1 MLAPARGGSPLSR
14 DRGPTGTQP
23 VYRDGRSEARNAQA
37 GPGVRWRGIYMNTE
51 PKKGAFSADG
61 HPDENQLLL
70 ALERE
75 LSPEETAQ
83 VEQHL
88 GNCWSCRA
96 RSSEMQSGILAF
108 VEYREKRY
116 LPSLEPPPHD
126 FGGFPGKLSRIA
138 AEGNTDGLV
147 LRIWRSI
154 WRFAT
159 SSNQMKWVSATAT
172 IMVLVIFWTQ
182 VLFNPSTVSA
192 SEFLARATA
201 AQNPATQGQ
210 DRGRIARQ
218 KVRITNGQQSVVREF
233 EWTVGSPI
241 PQTRWQMKAE
251 PSKWNAPFTAD
262 GFAAWRESVSTRKDK
277 VKRSGDRWTLDTTA
291 VDDPVKEAW
300 LVVRASDFHPLEQH
314 IRFADDRQL
323 DFEELAFEISTPQR
337 PDSGSVAPARIAP
350 NSATNTPEV
359 VSKPAADL
367 NETEL
372 ELRYAIFLNQWD
384 LGEDLLIARTPSGVA
399 ISGTASSGDR
409 VASMQSILSALP
421 NVQISVTAPGAV
433 DHPAA
438 SNPPV
443 PGKSAPA
450 SSTPLLKDTLDRAF
464 TSPDQRRE
472 FVDHCLAASDTEL
485 SHAWAL
491 KKLVERYSEPE
502 ERLLKTESQ
511 AKLRE
516 MLRAHLKQLGDANA
530 ELDPLIEI
538 LPGSRAQ
545 KLDVPGSWRA
555 SILALF
561 AQVQQQDS
569 LVARLVTGTQAN
581 GQDAAAAS
589 DSFRSTHEAIG
600 ALLGTLNSLDVGS
613 ERK

>member
-1 MLAPARGGSPLSR
+1 
-14 DRGPTGTQP
+14 
-23 VYRDGRSEARNAQA
+23 
-37 GPGVRWRGIYMNTE
+37 MNTE
-51 PKKGAFSADG
+51 TEKNAFSADG

-75 LSPEETAQ
+75 LSPEEAAE

-126 FGGFPGKLSRIA
+126 FGGFPGKLGRIA
-138 AEGNTDGLV
+138 AESKPDGLA

-154 WRFAT
+154 WRFVT
-159 SSNQMKWVSATAT
+159 SSNHVKWVSATAA
-172 IMVLVIFWTQ
+172 IMVVVIFWTQ
-182 VLFNPSTVSA
+182 ILLNPSTVSA
-192 SEFLARATA
+192 SEFLTRASA
-201 AQNPATQGQ
+201 AQNPSVSQEKGGVRRTAHQ
-210 DRGRIARQ
+210 R
-218 KVRITNGQQSVVREF
+218 VRITNGQETVVREF
-233 EWTVGSPI
+233 EWTVGSPN
-241 PQTRWQMKAE
+241 PQASWATSAE
-251 PSKWNAPFTAD
+251 PSKWSAPFTAD

-291 VDDPVKEAW
+291 VDDLVKEAW

-337 PDSGSVAPARIAP
+337 PDSGSIAPARIAP
-350 NSATNTPEV
+350 NSPAKTPEAA
-359 VSKPAADL
+359 SEPAVDL

-372 ELRYAIFLNQWD
+372 ELRYTMFANQWD
-384 LGEDLLIARTPSGVA
+384 LGEDLLIASTPSGVA

-409 VASMQSILSALP
+409 AASMQSILSGLP
-421 NVQISVTAPGAV
+421 NVQAFITAPVGV
-433 DHPAA
+433 DRPTA
-438 SNPPV
+438 SNRSV

-450 SSTPLLKDTLDRAF
+450 FSVPLLKDVLDLAF
-464 TSPDQRRE
+464 TSNEQRRE
-472 FVDHCLAASDTEL
+472 FVDRCLNASDTEL

-491 KKLVERYSEPE
+491 KKLVDRYSQSE

-511 AKLRE
+511 DKLRE
-516 MLRAHLKQLGDANA
+516 MLRTHLQQLADANA
-530 ELDPLIEI
+530 GLDPLIEL

-545 KLDVPGSWRA
+545 KPDVPENWRT

-569 LVARLVTGTQAN
+569 LVASLVVGTQAN
-581 GQDAAAAS
+581 GQDAAESSAS
-589 DSFRSTHEAIG
+589 LRSVHQAIG
-600 ALLGTLNSLDVGS
+600 ALLAGLDHSEAGS
-613 ERK
+613 KRK

>member
-1 MLAPARGGSPLSR
+1 
-14 DRGPTGTQP
+14 
-23 VYRDGRSEARNAQA
+23 
-37 GPGVRWRGIYMNTE
+37 MNTE

-126 FGGFPGKLSRIA
+126 FGGFPGQLSRIA

-154 WRFAT
+154 WRIAT

-182 VLFNPSTVSA
+182 VLLNPSTVSA

-201 AQNPATQGQ
+201 AQNPGTQEKDQ
-210 DRGRIARQ
+210 VSRTAHQR
-218 KVRITNGQQSVVREF
+218 VRITNGQQTVVREF

-241 PQTRWQMKAE
+241 PQARWQMKAE

-262 GFAAWRESVSTRKDK
+262 GFAAWRDSVSTRKDR
-277 VKRSGDRWTLDTTA
+277 VKRSGDRWTLDTSA
-291 VDDPVKEAW
+291 VDDLVKEAW

-323 DFEELAFEISTPQR
+323 DFEELAFQISAPQR
-337 PDSGSVAPARIAP
+337 PNSESVAPARIAP
-350 NSATNTPEV
+350 HSPAKTPEV
-359 VSKPAADL
+359 APHSTLNL

-372 ELRYAIFLNQWD
+372 ELRYAMFLNQWD

-399 ISGTASSGDR
+399 VSGTASSEDR
-409 VASMQSILSALP
+409 AASMQSFLSALP
-421 NVQISVTAPGAV
+421 NVQISITAPVAV
-433 DHPAA
+433 ARPAA
-438 SNPPV
+438 SNRSV

-450 SSTPLLKDTLDRAF
+450 SSTPLLKDALDRAS
-464 TSPDQRRE
+464 TSPEQRRE
-472 FVDHCLAASDTEL
+472 FVDRCLAASDTEL

-491 KKLVERYSEPE
+491 KKLVDRYTESD

-511 AKLRE
+511 DKLRE
-516 MLRAHLKQLGDANA
+516 MLRSHLQQLADANA
-530 ELDPLIEI
+530 GRI
-538 LPGSRAQ
+538 R
-545 KLDVPGSWRA
+545 
-555 SILALF
+555 
-561 AQVQQQDS
+561 
-569 LVARLVTGTQAN
+569 
-581 GQDAAAAS
+581 
-589 DSFRSTHEAIG
+589 
-600 ALLGTLNSLDVGS
+600 
-613 ERK
+613 